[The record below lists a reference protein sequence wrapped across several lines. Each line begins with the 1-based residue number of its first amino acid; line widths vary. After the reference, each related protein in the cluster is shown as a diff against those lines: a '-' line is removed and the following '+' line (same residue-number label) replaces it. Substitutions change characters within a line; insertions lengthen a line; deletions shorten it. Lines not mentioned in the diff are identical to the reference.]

1 MLCVSFDAFFS
12 PFSLCFAANNILL
25 IIDTTLLDEKWQRA
39 VREWFKYKNNGS
51 NRIAKRLSGS
61 GLKKSIV
68 ICECLK
74 DRLFDEAEGQV
85 KYFAQSPFKMYTHC

>member
-39 VREWFKYKNNGS
+39 VRE
-51 NRIAKRLSGS
+51 
-61 GLKKSIV
+61 
-68 ICECLK
+68 
-74 DRLFDEAEGQV
+74 
-85 KYFAQSPFKMYTHC
+85 